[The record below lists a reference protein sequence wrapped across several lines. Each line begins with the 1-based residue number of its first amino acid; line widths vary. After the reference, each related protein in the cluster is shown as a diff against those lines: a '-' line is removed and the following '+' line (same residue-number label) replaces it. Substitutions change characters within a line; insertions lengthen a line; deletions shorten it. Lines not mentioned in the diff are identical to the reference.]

1 MKNILIIDD
10 NKDITGLFSTIL
22 ESAGHKCTIVHD
34 GKKGLEMLH
43 TKSFDLTLLDL
54 AMPGMSGTDVLDV
67 VKNDPKIKDSKILI
81 ITASSLTDAE
91 IERIRNEYKILD
103 IVKKPINKAKL
114 LQEVEK
120 Y

>member
-10 NKDITGLFSTIL
+10 NKDITGLFKTIL
-22 ESAGHKCTIVHD
+22 ESAGHKCTTVHD

-54 AMPGMSGTDVLDV
+54 AMPGMSGTDVLEV
-67 VKNDPKIKDSKILI
+67 VKKEPNLKSSKILI
-81 ITASSLTDAE
+81 ITASSPTDAE
-91 IERIRNEYKILD
+91 MDRIRNTYKILD

-114 LQEVEK
+114 LQTIEQ

>member
-22 ESAGHKCTIVHD
+22 ESAGYKCTIVND
-34 GKKGLEMLH
+34 GEKGVEMLH

-81 ITASSLTDAE
+81 ITACSPTDAE
-91 IERIRNEYKILD
+91 MERIRNEYKILD

-114 LQEVEK
+114 IQIVEM

>member
-10 NKDITGLFSTIL
+10 NKDITGLFKTIL
-22 ESAGHKCTIVHD
+22 ESAGHKCTAVHD

-43 TKSFDLTLLDL
+43 EKSFDLTLLDL
-54 AMPGMSGTDVLDV
+54 AMPGMSGTDVLDI

-81 ITASSLTDAE
+81 ITASSPSDAE
-91 IERIRNEYKILD
+91 MDRIRKEYRILD

-114 LQEVEK
+114 LQTIEM

>member
-10 NKDITGLFSTIL
+10 NKDITGLFRTIL
-22 ESAGHKCTIVHD
+22 EAAGHECTTAHD
-34 GKKGLEMLH
+34 GKKGLEMLQ

-67 VKNDPKIKDSKILI
+67 VKKDPKLKSNKILI
-81 ITASSLTDAE
+81 ITASSPTDAE
-91 IERIRNEYKILD
+91 MDRIRNEYKILD

-114 LQEVEK
+114 LQTIEQ